1 MYLNKEMTQEDKIK
15 IVKLIRQETG
25 CGLLAAKSGF
35 AELLFALKNPP
46 LTVMDNPPRLKI
58 TWERDDNN

>member
-1 MYLNKEMTQEDKIK
+1 MTQEDKIK
-15 IVKLIRQETG
+15 IAKLIRQATG
-25 CGLLAAKSGF
+25 CGLMTAKSGF